1 MLPLNALGRSLAV
14 SSRRLLNRRSVPE
27 ATRLAA
33 PGSVDPGSPGASR
46 ALVAP
51 GECEMALAPRSIR
64 FPIRPL
70 AIALL
75 SLFAASILG
84 CGSGSSFDGDASQT
98 VTSAGIATEN
108 LEASISVLASAP
120 DHVHVGASFVRDSI
134 LTGVDDVELASG
146 DSVRVSLGGRSR
158 TLARDPNATSP
169 HYETTFDISPAEG
182 PVQIRVR
189 GSSFTLPLRPAFAV
203 TSPTPGLALG
213 FQDQLDLEWAPPD
226 PGGVI
231 QIWLSRS
238 CKTLTGG
245 TRGGSSYLQVL
256 DDGAYSYDLGLLPEA
271 TDPAV
276 DITQDCTLDLRFVRE
291 ASTSIAPP
299 FSSFSHLESTQMRTV
314 GGMTISF

>member
-1 MLPLNALGRSLAV
+1 MIPRTAIGRSLAV
-14 SSRRLLNRRSVPE
+14 PSRRPLDRRV
-27 ATRLAA
+27 
-33 PGSVDPGSPGASR
+33 V
-46 ALVAP
+46 
-51 GECEMALAPRSIR
+51 RS
-64 FPIRPL
+64 L

-75 SLFAASILG
+75 SLFAAPMLG
-84 CGSGSSFDGDASQT
+84 CGSGSSAEGDASQT
-98 VTSAGIATEN
+98 VSSAGIATED
-108 LEASISVLASAP
+108 LEADISIVASDP

-158 TLARDPNATSP
+158 TLARDPNASSP
-169 HYETTFDISPAEG
+169 HYETTFDLSPAEG
-182 PVQIRVR
+182 PVQIRIR
-189 GSSFTLPLRPAFAV
+189 GSSFALPLRPAFTV

-213 FQDQLDLEWAPPD
+213 FQDHLDLEWTPPD

-238 CKTLTGG
+238 CKTLAGG

-256 DDGAYSYDLGLLPEA
+256 DDGAYSYDPGLLPEA
-271 TDPAV
+271 TDPAI

-291 ASTSIAPP
+291 ASASIAPP
-299 FSSFSHLESTQMRTV
+299 FSSFSHLGSMQTRAV